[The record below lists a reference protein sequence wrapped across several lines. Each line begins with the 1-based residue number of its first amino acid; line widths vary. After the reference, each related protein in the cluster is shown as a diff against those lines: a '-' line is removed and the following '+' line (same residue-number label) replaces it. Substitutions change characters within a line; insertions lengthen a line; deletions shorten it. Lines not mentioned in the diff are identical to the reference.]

1 MALWGKLD
9 HANNAPF
16 GQGWV
21 GETNAF
27 CNALFSNTTSSSF
40 VNNQVF
46 GVFGVDQTEA
56 GVKGRGVTPGWN
68 LVRTGTGPV
77 TGVSVTANVGVAF
90 ATGETIRVSNGSANG
105 TLTITA
111 NGFAGNSTSNV
122 VAGNIS
128 SVAVTSGGA
137 GFVTNTGVVVGFNR
151 ERHLSTIVYTGTAT
165 GYSNTDTIRVANAT
179 TNATATVST
188 NSTGGTLA
196 FTITNLGIFANTI
209 ANNQLVVAALAANG
223 ANSAGSGAT
232 ITATVVPS
240 TSGSVTITTLGGRSG
255 RILYENLAVVRTMS
269 NAGAD
274 AEDAVFPDV

>member
-9 HANNAPF
+9 SANNAPF

>member
-77 TGVSVTANVGVAF
+77 TGTSVTNVGVAF
-90 ATGETIRVSNGSANG
+90 ATGETIKVSNGSSNG

-111 NGFAGNSTSNV
+111 NGFAGNSTSNA

-188 NSTGGTLA
+188 NSTGGTLT

-255 RILYENLAVVRTMS
+255 RILYENLAVVRSMS

>member
-1 MALWGKLD
+1 M
-9 HANNAPF
+9 
-16 GQGWV
+16 
-21 GETNAF
+21 
-27 CNALFSNTTSSSF
+27 
-40 VNNQVF
+40 
-46 GVFGVDQTEA
+46 
-56 GVKGRGVTPGWN
+56 
-68 LVRTGTGPV
+68 
-77 TGVSVTANVGVAF
+77 
-90 ATGETIRVSNGSANG
+90 
-105 TLTITA
+105 
-111 NGFAGNSTSNV
+111 
-122 VAGNIS
+122 
-128 SVAVTSGGA
+128 
-137 GFVTNTGVVVGFNR
+137 VVGFNR

-188 NSTGGTLA
+188 NSTGGTLT

>member
-9 HANNAPF
+9 RANNAPF

-46 GVFGVDQTEA
+46 GIFGVDQTEA
-56 GVKGRGVTPGWN
+56 GVKARGVTPGWN

-77 TGVSVTANVGVAF
+77 TGTSVTNVGVAF
-90 ATGETIRVSNGSANG
+90 ATGETIKVSNGSSNG

-111 NGFAGNSTSNV
+111 NGFAGNSTSNA

-188 NSTGGTLA
+188 NSTGGTLT